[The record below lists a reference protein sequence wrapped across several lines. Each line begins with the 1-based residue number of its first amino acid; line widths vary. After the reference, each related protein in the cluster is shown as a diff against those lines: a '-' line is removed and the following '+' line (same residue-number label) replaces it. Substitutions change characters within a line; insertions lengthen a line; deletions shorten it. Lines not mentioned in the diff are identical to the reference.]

1 MEKKFEKCMFDP
13 ADYHLLEIIRD
24 IRNRQKKQKDLRQ
37 RIGPYLHPRGI
48 KEMAAPRELRM
59 AYAIGHLLDSLD
71 EGRVEDRL
79 TALQSLVDEVMNST
93 EGNLRKNTARVLLQL
108 MKELI
113 RCDER
118 DTRRQLALAHDFRR
132 AAVGRPRV
140 IRKLLS
146 HYHLLEMPEEWN
158 QVSFDDHVHDA
169 NTKGRKN
176 PCHLIMDAWI
186 KGIREIR
193 VIYYN
198 HIPKQALAELMNA
211 AAIMGIKASIGIE
224 YEVFFRGR
232 MVSFIWAPAGLD
244 TADAMVRFFS
254 LPEVDAFMEK
264 GRAVSSHRSAL
275 VLKSLH
281 HFNRVHRPAM
291 ERELGIPLPE
301 VREKDF
307 LAMVGLGQPSTLHL
321 SAYLHRLLTG
331 ALNKALSEV
340 EDSRQGLPQASP
352 LPEGDTGTSPLSKA
366 PEPLSPGPKNGETNF
381 PAAALSAKR
390 REILEKLTPEM
401 IEKDCL
407 LPENLPPAQPD
418 EKELPELLTL
428 SPETLCEKLS
438 GLHPSFSLTLN
449 LKHLRT
455 EDVAELLFLGQGR
468 ITHLEIFNLKDQ
480 AMGKALA
487 YKEIN
492 ALQLALNQGNIIT
505 LKRMLTDCCHRLE
518 ECSDS
523 DARNQSATLENIISQ
538 LGHMVAPYAHRPLK
552 TRIGTD
558 STGNS
563 PRFFGMGLVLRD
575 TLPFRTRR
583 YLHKKIGIHHHRPG
597 IRIPVLPHITWIPK
611 KPPLKKLAPLMY
623 RLRYAK
629 ILRPVT
635 HSKHQDYIIRKS
647 AVRLESRGNV
657 ITLGGT
663 MNGERTE
670 KNAARNR
677 EAVFRFHRVAYL
689 NTSLTQFLKVAIG
702 FIPAF
707 LTFALTKD
715 WWLLAYFG
723 AVIWFVITGLRN
735 ILQSVLGGGGIR
747 RSPLLKWHDHVR
759 WSRVADSLLFTG
771 FSVPLLDY
779 VVKTRI
785 LDETLAIT
793 TSSNPIAL
801 YACMGLANGIYIST
815 HNFFRGLPRAAVIAN
830 FFRSL
835 LAIPVAVLFNGI
847 CGQILSG
854 TGHGNPDEALQKWA
868 AIISKTASDTVAG
881 IIEGL
886 ADRFHN
892 LALRAQDYRKKMRQV
907 FTTCMD
913 LELAFPKSDILSL
926 LSDPERRSLP
936 ETHPHSGLSTK
947 VIINALDFLYFFM
960 YQPRAGVALKKRLLR
975 MSEEERRIFYAYHL
989 VLKEEKYVSTLLIN
1003 GLIGKNFGP
1012 GLSFYLANYR
1022 HYLQT
1027 LSRWI
1032 PESSGHAP
1040 SEKNEGNAAP
1050 PVPG

>member
-1 MEKKFEKCMFDP
+1 MFDE

-24 IRNRQKKQKDLRQ
+24 IRTRQKKQKHLRQ
-37 RIGPYLHPRGI
+37 RVGPYLHPRGI

-59 AYAIGHLLDSLD
+59 AYAIAHLLDSLD

-79 TALQSLVDEVMNST
+79 TALQSLVDEVMNSS

-132 AAVGRPRV
+132 AAGGRPRV

-198 HIPKQALAELMNA
+198 HIPEQALSELMNA

-224 YEVFFRGR
+224 YEVLFRGR

-244 TADAMVRFFS
+244 TAEAMARLFN

-264 GRAVSSHRSAL
+264 GRAVSSHRADL
-275 VLKSLH
+275 VLKKLN
-281 HFNRVHRPAM
+281 HFDRVHRPAM
-291 ERELGIPLPE
+291 EKDLAISIPE
-301 VREKDF
+301 TSTDDF

-321 SAYLHRLLTG
+321 SAYLHRLLKSAIYEAFSGTE
-331 ALNKALSEV
+331 SPPQE
-340 EDSRQGLPQASP
+340 LPQASP
-352 LPEGDTGTSPLSKA
+352 LPQGDKGSSPLNKA
-366 PEPLSPGPKNGETNF
+366 PETLR
-381 PAAALSAKR
+381 PASGDTDIESSATSLLAKRNAALER
-390 REILEKLTPEM
+390 LTPEI
-401 IEKDCL
+401 IEKDYL
-407 LPENLPPAQPD
+407 LPEIQRYPQLT
-418 EKELPELLTL
+418 ESELPELLTL
-428 SPETLCEKLS
+428 SPEVLCEKLS
-438 GLHPSFSLTLN
+438 DLHPSFSLTLN
-449 LKHLRT
+449 LKHLRV
-455 EDVAELLFLGQGR
+455 EDVAELLFLGRGR

-492 ALQLALNQGNIIT
+492 AFQLALNQGNIIS
-505 LKRMLTDCCHRLE
+505 LKRMLTDCRQRLQ
-518 ECSDS
+518 ECGNSY
-523 DARNQSATLENIISQ
+523 ALNQSAALESIIRQ
-538 LGHMVAPYAHRPLK
+538 LGRMVSPYAHRPLK

-575 TLPFRTRR
+575 TLPFRSRH
-583 YLHKKIGIHHHRPG
+583 YLHKKMGVHHHRPG

-611 KPPLKKLAPLMY
+611 KPPFPKLAPLMY

-629 ILRPVT
+629 ILRPFT

-647 AVRLESRGNV
+647 AVRLEPRGNV

-663 MNGERTE
+663 MSNDQTKKTSS
-670 KNAARNR
+670 KNKK
-677 EAVFRFHRVAYL
+677 EIFRFHPLAYL

-847 CGQILSG
+847 CGQILGSM
-854 TGHGNPDEALQKWA
+854 GHGTPDEALQKWA

-881 IIEGL
+881 IIEGM

-892 LALRAQDYRKKMRQV
+892 LGLRAQDYRKKMRQV
-907 FTTCMD
+907 FETCME
-913 LELAFPKSDILSL
+913 LELAFPESDILTL
-926 LSDPERRSLP
+926 LSEPESRILP
-936 ETHPHSGLSTK
+936 ENHPHSGLSTK

-960 YQPRAGVALKKRLLR
+960 YQPRAGVALKKRLQR

-1003 GLIGKNFGP
+1003 GLIGKNFGT

-1022 HYLQT
+1022 QYLQT
-1027 LSRWI
+1027 LKHWI
-1032 PESSGHAP
+1032 PE
-1040 SEKNEGNAAP
+1040 N
-1050 PVPG
+1050 